1 MMTIKPSLLRALL
14 LPLRTSLPPRL
25 LSSTTSGSGSGSASL
40 SLTLLC
46 VDDTLA
52 LGAALAELSRPGD
65 AILLDGDYGAG
76 KTCLARGF
84 VRRWYADPT
93 EQVTSPSYLIDNVYD
108 DPEGRA
114 LQSGVVVHHMDL
126 WRLPEGKI
134 EQLVDLPKVFG
145 ECVSLIE
152 WPERLGDALMPAE
165 YLELRLEILGEEG
178 GSSEAA
184 PSEDVKAE
192 EEEEVEEDEQ
202 PRIATLIARGD
213 EWERRLEQIP
223 ILVERGQSENE

>member
-1 MMTIKPSLLRALL
+1 MNWSVVRTFCWIYILL
-14 LPLRTSLPPRL
+14 LEVETTFHKFEQTLRTL
-25 LSSTTSGSGSGSASL
+25 LA
-40 SLTLLC
+40 
-46 VDDTLA
+46 
-52 LGAALAELSRPGD
+52 
-65 AILLDGDYGAG
+65 
-76 KTCLARGF
+76 
-84 VRRWYADPT
+84 
-93 EQVTSPSYLIDNVYD
+93 
-108 DPEGRA
+108 
-114 LQSGVVVHHMDL
+114 
-126 WRLPEGKI
+126 
-134 EQLVDLPKVFG
+134 
-145 ECVSLIE
+145 IE